1 MFFST
6 ISFNS
11 SNHDKLFI
19 LWLIFICVKFKCLG
33 CGICCKN
40 ITQTNEDGEEIVSK
54 KIPIYPEEADRLEAI
69 ADLRKVDDLKIV
81 EDFVFADKKTQKIL
95 VVRYKYMLK
104 EGEYCVFSDPNTRK
118 CTIYENRPLVCR
130 GYPIAMRDIDAFNTE
145 IIVDPDCPGVQQLLR
160 EIKQLTIKELK
171 ECFPDEV
178 HWAKKTF
185 EREKRSIEIL
195 KQMEHTKEICLEDK
209 FTFEEFNNALKDWER
224 TIIQIDDASYFLQ
237 PPPSCESNCEKN
249 NNAKTEAKTETNN
262 GKKNEPSREGNKD

>member
-1 MFFST
+1 M
-6 ISFNS
+6 
-11 SNHDKLFI
+11 
-19 LWLIFICVKFKCLG
+19 KFKCLG

-40 ITQTNEDGEEIVSK
+40 ITQTNEEGEEIVSK
-54 KIPIYPEEADRLEAI
+54 KIPIYPEEADRLESI
-69 ADLRKVDDLKIV
+69 ASLRSVDDLKIV

-104 EGEYCVFSDPNTRK
+104 EGEYCVFSDPTTRK

-145 IIVDPDCPGVQQLLR
+145 IIVDPDCPGVQQLLK

-224 TIIQIDDASYFLQ
+224 TIIQIDDTSYFLQ
-237 PPPSCESNCEKN
+237 PPSPPFYHSPSDRKCENQS
-249 NNAKTEAKTETNN
+249 
-262 GKKNEPSREGNKD
+262 KNESSGE

>member
-1 MFFST
+1 M
-6 ISFNS
+6 
-11 SNHDKLFI
+11 
-19 LWLIFICVKFKCLG
+19 KFKCLG

-40 ITQTNEDGEEIVSK
+40 ITQTNEEGEEIVSK
-54 KIPIYPEEADRLEAI
+54 KIPIYPEEADRLETI
-69 ADLRKVDDLKIV
+69 ADLRKVDDLRIL
-81 EDFVFADKKTQKIL
+81 EDFVFADKKTQRIL

-104 EGEYCVFSDPNTRK
+104 EGQYCVFSDPQTRK
-118 CTIYENRPLVCR
+118 CIIYENRPLVCR

-145 IIVDPDCPGVQQLLR
+145 IIVDPDCPGVQNLLK
-160 EIKQLTIKELK
+160 ELKTLTIKELK

-224 TIIQIDDASYFLQ
+224 TIIQIDDSSYFLQ
-237 PPPSCESNCEKN
+237 SPSCCEDKTLKDTKQDTKQDTKSAPSN
-249 NNAKTEAKTETNN
+249 
-262 GKKNEPSREGNKD
+262 